1 MKLRNYTIDEI
12 FEKNLLLFLPYYIM
26 RYEKRFHEISKNPVE
41 LQFLLAE
48 YREIQ
53 ARLAKDLCE
62 NEKSALYTDLVNL
75 IIDISNYMLDKEEEL
90 KKGVSDV
97 MGGKVLELQSEKL
110 IRIGKEEGENIFAT
124 LINKLFEV
132 GRADDAALAAK
143 DEEARKRF
151 YKEFGLID

>member
-1 MKLRNYTIDEI
+1 
-12 FEKNLLLFLPYYIM
+12 
-26 RYEKRFHEISKNPVE
+26 
-41 LQFLLAE
+41 
-48 YREIQ
+48 
-53 ARLAKDLCE
+53 
-62 NEKSALYTDLVNL
+62 
-75 IIDISNYMLDKEEEL
+75 
-90 KKGVSDV
+90 

-132 GRADDAALAAK
+132 GRANDAALAAK